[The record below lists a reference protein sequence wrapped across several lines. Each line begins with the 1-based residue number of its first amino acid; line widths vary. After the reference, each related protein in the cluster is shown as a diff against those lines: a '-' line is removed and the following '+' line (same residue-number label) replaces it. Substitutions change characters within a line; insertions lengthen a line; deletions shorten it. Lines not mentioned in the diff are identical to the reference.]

1 MALHYF
7 CRRKG
12 PKKGPGAWPGVRSG
26 AALPFKA
33 KMRVITPGV
42 KLPVAVIWNMRLI
55 QPDQLA
61 EAERQVAEWEPNPA
75 ECETIGGQADPW
87 ASN

>member
-42 KLPVAVIWNMRLI
+42 KLPVAVMTRI
-55 QPDQLA
+55 LA
-61 EAERQVAEWEPNPA
+61 LNGRAA
-75 ECETIGGQADPW
+75 T
-87 ASN
+87 SNTQ